1 MINSPIF
8 SVISTYQ
15 QGVL

>member
-15 QGVL
+15 PGVL